1 MYYLAF
7 SADEPITEFS
17 RVPVEFAGAPTPAV
31 EGRSVKLSWT
41 TLTETNNAGFYVQY
55 RRKDGQQGWKRA
67 SDHLVPTK
75 AENGTSNGELT
86 YTHRVENLTPGR
98 YSFRIQQK
106 DLDGDLSPSDA
117 TSKLVEVGLDE
128 RFALESAYPNPMH
141 PGQTVT
147 LKARGVAEND
157 DVQAWLYNS
166 LGQRIRELQVD
177 RGEITF
183 RARALS
189 SGLYFVR
196 LTTGDKT
203 ATQSVM
209 LVR

>member
-1 MYYLAF
+1 
-7 SADEPITEFS
+7 
-17 RVPVEFAGAPTPAV
+17 VEFAGAPTPAV
-31 EGRSVKLSWT
+31 KGRSVNLSWT

-75 AENGTSNGELT
+75 AESGTSNGELT

-106 DLDGDLSPSDA
+106 DLDGDLSLSDA

-147 LKARGVAEND
+147 LKARGVAEKD

-203 ATQSVM
+203 ATQPVT